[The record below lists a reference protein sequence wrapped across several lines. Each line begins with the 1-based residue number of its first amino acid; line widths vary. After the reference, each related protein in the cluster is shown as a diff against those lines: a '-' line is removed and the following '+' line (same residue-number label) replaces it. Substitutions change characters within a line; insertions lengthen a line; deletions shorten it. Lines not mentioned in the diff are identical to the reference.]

1 MNIPSHSP
9 LRTWLLGR
17 FSISLP
23 EYMLPNMPIFRF
35 QWEDRTPDNACEPA
49 YPISLN
55 EQPYADAAT
64 AKAEWRKAVDDLIED
79 MRTSFWGLAF
89 HWDVSKLF
97 DVPAYLIC
105 YTKNGAEYNFHI
117 LLQRPEC
124 LMHLIGRKSYRYPD
138 TAKKGPVTDNILRIL
153 AAFYRRYRP
162 GHATRSGNVFHTRYG
177 ELHGIVVNRNERMT
191 VQFIHKDA
199 DLKWLLKTSI
209 NYWEEKEEDLR
220 SWMGR
225 LGGIAGA
232 PSSRMRKLPHLPNKG
247 FESLKKTEHGLVH
260 LYLEYAGRVGD
271 PCLPSFTMGFSKGFD
286 GEMDAFRDL
295 WEVILEHF
303 FPLQQKKTTS

>member
-1 MNIPSHSP
+1 MNIPPHSP

-17 FSISLP
+17 FSLSLP
-23 EYMLPNMPIFRF
+23 EYMLPNMPIFHF
-35 QWEDRTPDNACEPA
+35 QWEDRTPDNDDALA

-64 AKAEWRKAVDDLIED
+64 ARAEWRKAVDDLLE
-79 MRTSFWGLAF
+79 RKKKSFWGLAF

-105 YTKNGAEYNFHI
+105 YKKNALFNFHI
-117 LLQRPEC
+117 MLQRPEC
-124 LMHLIGRKSYRYPD
+124 LMHLIGRHGYYYPD
-138 TAKKGPVTDNILRIL
+138 TAKKGPVTDDILRIL

-162 GHATRSGNVFHTRYG
+162 GHATRSGNVFHTCYG
-177 ELHGIVVNRNERMT
+177 ELHDVVVNRNERMII
-191 VQFIHKDA
+191 QFIHKDA

-225 LGGIAGA
+225 IGRIAGG
-232 PSSRMRKLPHLPNKG
+232 PSTRMRELPHLPGKG
-247 FESLKKTEHGLVH
+247 FESLKKTEHGVVH
-260 LYLEYAGRVGD
+260 LYLEYAGRIDD

-303 FPLQQKKTTS
+303 RPLQAGKMTR